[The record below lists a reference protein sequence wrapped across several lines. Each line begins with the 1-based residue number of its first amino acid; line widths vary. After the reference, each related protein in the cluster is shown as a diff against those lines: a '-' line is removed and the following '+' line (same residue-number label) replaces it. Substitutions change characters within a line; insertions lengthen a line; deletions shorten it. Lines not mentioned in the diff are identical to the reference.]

1 MGKRESASLTAHRST
16 GARWW
21 VLPLLFAVLLVLS
34 VLALAVGPYPLSPG
48 DAIAMIFRSVS
59 GGETAGSREGTV
71 LFAIR
76 LPRVIAALTVG
87 GALAAAGAA
96 YQGMFRN
103 PLVSP
108 DILGVSSGAGLG
120 AVLGIFLSLPVLA
133 IQGMAFLGGI
143 AAVSLVTAI
152 AAAVRN
158 RDALLIL
165 VLAGVVVG
173 ALAGAATSLLKVL
186 ADPYDQLPAITFWL
200 LGSLAAMQAEDIL
213 AAAPLVIAAMLPLA
227 LLRWRINVLA
237 MGDEEA
243 KSLGVDAG
251 RLRIAVVGCATLM
264 TAAVVSIS
272 GVVGWVGLVI
282 PHVARMI
289 VGPNFAT
296 LLPASI
302 LLGAGYMV
310 IVDTL
315 ARTIATVEVP
325 LGILTAIIGA
335 PVFIWLLARGRRSW
349 A

>member
-1 MGKRESASLTAHRST
+1 
-16 GARWW
+16 
-21 VLPLLFAVLLVLS
+21 
-34 VLALAVGPYPLSPG
+34 
-48 DAIAMIFRSVS
+48 
-59 GGETAGSREGTV
+59 
-71 LFAIR
+71 
-76 LPRVIAALTVG
+76 
-87 GALAAAGAA
+87 
-96 YQGMFRN
+96 
-103 PLVSP
+103 
-108 DILGVSSGAGLG
+108 
-120 AVLGIFLSLPVLA
+120 
-133 IQGMAFLGGI
+133 
-143 AAVSLVTAI
+143 
-152 AAAVRN
+152 
-158 RDALLIL
+158 
-165 VLAGVVVG
+165 
-173 ALAGAATSLLKVL
+173 
-186 ADPYDQLPAITFWL
+186 
-200 LGSLAAMQAEDIL
+200 
-213 AAAPLVIAAMLPLA
+213 
-227 LLRWRINVLA
+227 

-243 KSLGVDAG
+243 KALGVDAG